1 MKIMVLLYAV
11 LISCFANAQEY
22 NAYFIPDSLLKGAN
36 VVKRSEEYIL
46 RIKSPARFTMY
57 QKHAYTI
64 LNASSNRYA
73 NYVTH
78 YDKFSSINAVSGKLF
93 NSLGKEVKHTKKSE
107 WSDHSA
113 YDGFSLLSDARYKE
127 NEFYSAE
134 YPYTVEYEEEDENNG
149 TQGFPAWM
157 PQTNPLMSVQSS
169 KFTIIAPAD
178 YVVRFKQ
185 VNFTAAPVVSQKGDV
200 KTYVWEIINIPAKK
214 VESGAPPFT
223 EIAPVVYFAPSAF
236 EVQGFSGNMSSWKEY
251 GKFMYQL
258 IKGRDVLPN
267 DVKKKVHELTD
278 QLKGDKEK
286 IFALYDFMQ
295 KNTRYISIQLGI
307 GGWQPFEAS
316 YVAEKKYGDCKA
328 LSNYMIALLKEAGI
342 TGKYVEIY
350 GGKNPPP
357 FIEDFTFSQSN
368 HVISCVPLEKDTVW
382 LECTSQTASPGY
394 MGGFTGNRKAL
405 IIDETGGHLVQTP
418 VYKMADNVQV
428 RLVKAVA
435 DADGNLHATI
445 NNTYSGLQQDF
456 PHSLMF
462 DASKED
468 REKYLNQMFN
478 PPTYQVTK
486 SDYKEHKGTIPSV
499 DEYLQITLN
508 NYATVTGKRL
518 FLVPNL
524 FGSAIEKLLPDTA
537 RQYDYM
543 IKDPYR
549 DIDTVEIKIPNGYKL
564 ETMPKDVSLQTKFGK
579 YISSIK
585 LIDDRIIYY
594 RLMEQY
600 NGRFAA
606 KEYNELVLFY
616 QQISKADR
624 SRVVLVKAE

>member
-1 MKIMVLLYAV
+1 MVLLYAV

-22 NAYFIPDSLLKGAN
+22 NAYFIPDSLRKGAN

-57 QKHAYTI
+57 QKHVYTI

-185 VNFTAAPVVSQKGDV
+185 VNFSAAPVVSQKGDV
-200 KTYVWEIINIPAKK
+200 KTYVWEIKNIPAKK
-214 VESGAPPFT
+214 VESGSPPFT

-278 QLKGDKEK
+278 QLKGDREK

-394 MGGFTGNRKAL
+394 MGGSTGNRKAL

-428 RLVKAVA
+428 RLVKAIA
-435 DADGNLHATI
+435 DADGNLNATI

-478 PPTYQVTK
+478 LPTYQVTK

>member
-1 MKIMVLLYAV
+1 
-11 LISCFANAQEY
+11 
-22 NAYFIPDSLLKGAN
+22 
-36 VVKRSEEYIL
+36 
-46 RIKSPARFTMY
+46 
-57 QKHAYTI
+57 
-64 LNASSNRYA
+64 
-73 NYVTH
+73 
-78 YDKFSSINAVSGKLF
+78 
-93 NSLGKEVKHTKKSE
+93 
-107 WSDHSA
+107 
-113 YDGFSLLSDARYKE
+113 
-127 NEFYSAE
+127 
-134 YPYTVEYEEEDENNG
+134 
-149 TQGFPAWM
+149 
-157 PQTNPLMSVQSS
+157 
-169 KFTIIAPAD
+169 
-178 YVVRFKQ
+178 
-185 VNFTAAPVVSQKGDV
+185 
-200 KTYVWEIINIPAKK
+200 
-214 VESGAPPFT
+214 
-223 EIAPVVYFAPSAF
+223 
-236 EVQGFSGNMSSWKEY
+236 
-251 GKFMYQL
+251 
-258 IKGRDVLPN
+258 
-267 DVKKKVHELTD
+267 
-278 QLKGDKEK
+278 
-286 IFALYDFMQ
+286 
-295 KNTRYISIQLGI
+295 
-307 GGWQPFEAS
+307 
-316 YVAEKKYGDCKA
+316 
-328 LSNYMIALLKEAGI
+328 MIALLREAGI

-418 VYKMADNVQV
+418 VYKVADNVQV
-428 RLVKAVA
+428 RLVKAIA
-435 DADGNLHATI
+435 DADGNLNATI
-445 NNTYSGLQQDF
+445 NNTYSDLQQDF

-478 PPTYQVTK
+478 LPTYQVTK
-486 SDYKEHKGTIPSV
+486 SDYKEHKGTVPSV

-624 SRVVLVKAE
+624 SRVVLVKVE

>member
-22 NAYFIPDSLLKGAN
+22 NAYFIPDSLRKGAN

-57 QKHAYTI
+57 QKHVYTI

-185 VNFTAAPVVSQKGDV
+185 VNFSAAPVVSQKGDV
-200 KTYVWEIINIPAKK
+200 KTYVWEIKNIPAKK
-214 VESGAPPFT
+214 VESGSPPFT
-223 EIAPVVYFAPSAF
+223 EIATVVYFAPSAF

-278 QLKGDKEK
+278 QLKGDREK

-394 MGGFTGNRKAL
+394 MGGSTGNRKAL

-428 RLVKAVA
+428 RLVKAIA
-435 DADGNLHATI
+435 DADGNLNATI

-478 PPTYQVTK
+478 LPTYQVTK

>member
-1 MKIMVLLYAV
+1 MKIMILLYAV

-22 NAYFIPDSLLKGAN
+22 NAYFIPDSLRKGAN

-46 RIKSPARFTMY
+46 IIKSPARFTMY
-57 QKHAYTI
+57 EKHAYTI

-73 NYVTH
+73 NHITY

-157 PQTNPLMSVQSS
+157 PQTNPLMSVQNS

-185 VNFTAAPVVSQKGDV
+185 VNFSAAPVVSQKGDV
-200 KTYVWEIINIPAKK
+200 KTYVWEIKNIPAKK

-223 EIAPVVYFAPSAF
+223 EIAPVVYFAPSVF

-316 YVAEKKYGDCKA
+316 YVAEK
-328 LSNYMIALLKEAGI
+328 N
-342 TGKYVEIY
+342 T
-350 GGKNPPP
+350 
-357 FIEDFTFSQSN
+357 
-368 HVISCVPLEKDTVW
+368 VIVRHYP
-382 LECTSQTASPGY
+382 
-394 MGGFTGNRKAL
+394 
-405 IIDETGGHLVQTP
+405 II
-418 VYKMADNVQV
+418 
-428 RLVKAVA
+428 
-435 DADGNLHATI
+435 
-445 NNTYSGLQQDF
+445 
-456 PHSLMF
+456 
-462 DASKED
+462 
-468 REKYLNQMFN
+468 
-478 PPTYQVTK
+478 
-486 SDYKEHKGTIPSV
+486 
-499 DEYLQITLN
+499 
-508 NYATVTGKRL
+508 
-518 FLVPNL
+518 
-524 FGSAIEKLLPDTA
+524 
-537 RQYDYM
+537 
-543 IKDPYR
+543 
-549 DIDTVEIKIPNGYKL
+549 
-564 ETMPKDVSLQTKFGK
+564 
-579 YISSIK
+579 
-585 LIDDRIIYY
+585 
-594 RLMEQY
+594 
-600 NGRFAA
+600 
-606 KEYNELVLFY
+606 
-616 QQISKADR
+616 
-624 SRVVLVKAE
+624 